1 MANNSLNSL
10 LQQLM
15 KEENVQQMS
24 GMLGTDAQT
33 TQQAIGAAL
42 PTLLA
47 GLGKE
52 AQSPEG
58 AQALAAALDKDHD
71 GSILDDIGG
80 YVANGP
86 DTDQGNK
93 ILGHLFGGQQ
103 QSVQNSLG
111 NVTGLGGQN
120 MGALLAGLAPLV
132 LGALG
137 KEKKENGLDVGGLVQ
152 MLMGTT
158 SSMNQQSGGGM
169 DLLNTLFDQGGDGSG
184 MDDLLSMG
192 GNLLG
197 GLFGGKK

>member
-1 MANNSLNSL
+1 MANNSLNTL

-15 KEENVQQMS
+15 KEDTVQQMS
-24 GMLGTDAQT
+24 GMLGTDMQT

-52 AQSPEG
+52 VQTPEG
-58 AQALAAALDKDHD
+58 AQALASALDRDHD

-80 YVANGP
+80 YVSNGP
-86 DTDQGNK
+86 DVNQGNK

-103 QSVQNSLG
+103 ETVQNSLG
-111 NVTGLGGQN
+111 NATGIGGQG

-152 MLMGTT
+152 MLLTGN
-158 SSMNQQSGGGM
+158 SNMNQQTGGGM
-169 DLLNTLFDQGGDGSG
+169 DLLNNLFDQGGDGSG
-184 MDDLLSMG
+184 MDDLLNMG
-192 GNLLG
+192 GSLLG